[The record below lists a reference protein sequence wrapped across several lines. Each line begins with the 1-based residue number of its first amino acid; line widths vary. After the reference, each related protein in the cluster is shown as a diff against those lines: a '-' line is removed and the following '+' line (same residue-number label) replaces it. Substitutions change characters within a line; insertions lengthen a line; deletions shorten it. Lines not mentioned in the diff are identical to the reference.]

1 MNPGGS
7 VGSTNSRTGVYTCF
21 VCCESGL
28 LLSLSKKK
36 KKKALWPGG
45 GGVEP
50 VGLIYKKKKE
60 RKKPRGQLEF
70 SGLVFCRLVCL

>member
-1 MNPGGS
+1 MNPGGP
-7 VGSTNSRTGVYTCF
+7 VGSTNSGTGVYTSF

-28 LLSLSKKK
+28 FTIPVKTR
-36 KKKALWPGG
+36 KAFWPGG

-50 VGLIYKKKKE
+50 VGLIDKKRKE
-60 RKKPRGQLEF
+60 RKKPREQLEF